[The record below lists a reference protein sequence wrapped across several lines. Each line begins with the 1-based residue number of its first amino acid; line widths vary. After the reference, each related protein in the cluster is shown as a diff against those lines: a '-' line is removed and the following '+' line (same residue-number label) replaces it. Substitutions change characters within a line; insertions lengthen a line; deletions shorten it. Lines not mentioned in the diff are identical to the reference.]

1 MAHHRVIGKDGAIP
15 WHLPADLQRFKN
27 TTMGYPMVMG
37 RKTFESLPGVLPGR
51 QHVILTRNRNYIAKG
66 CDIVTCWEEAK
77 TLLEGSEKIFVIG
90 GAEVHALVLPHA
102 QQLDLT
108 FVHAELE
115 GDTFFPQWNKNHWK
129 EVSREFRPKDDKN
142 QYDLENVRYLR
153 INRGLKS

>member
-1 MAHHRVIGKDGAIP
+1 
-15 WHLPADLQRFKN
+15 
-27 TTMGYPMVMG
+27 MGYPMVMG
-37 RKTFESLPGVLPGR
+37 RKTFESLPSVLPGR

-77 TLLEGSEKIFVIG
+77 TLLAGSEKIFVIG

-115 GDTFFPQWNKNHWK
+115 GDTFFPRWDKNHWK